1 MHRRLVQ
8 LTMAAAALAVFL
20 FGLPLAVAIWQYAE
34 ANELRDLERVAE
46 ATALSVA
53 ADLFQ
58 DEALTALPDQA
69 DDVELALYDREGA
82 LIAGD
87 GPGGPGEH
95 VQRAMLGEVSDGE
108 AHEALVVA
116 VPVTHDGEVIGV
128 VRAATPQATVDR
140 PVWLAWLGM
149 AVLAAAAVG
158 AAYILAR
165 RQAGTIARPL
175 EELSTAARRLGDGD
189 FSVRA
194 PAAAIPE
201 IHSVAASL
209 NTTAKRLGDLIQRE
223 RAFSAD
229 ASHQLRTPLA
239 GLRLE
244 LEAALDRAQGDSR
257 PLVSALAA
265 VDRLEQTVNELLAL
279 ARDTQRDRG
288 ERIDVQ
294 VLLDEIT
301 REWNS
306 RADRAQRPLC
316 VKVEADI
323 PACAASAAAVRQV
336 LAVLLDNAATHGRGE
351 VSVKARDAGDIVA
364 IDVSDEGPGVAV
376 AEQDL
381 FIRRT
386 NTAAGHGIGL
396 ALARSLAEAEG
407 GRLRLT
413 NARPATF
420 TLLLP
425 AADSTLDE
433 PLPSPHCGEGGID
446 QTDGSS
452 RR

>member
-1 MHRRLVQ
+1 MRRRLVR
-8 LTMAAAALAVFL
+8 LAVVAAALAVIL
-20 FGLPLAVAIWQYAE
+20 FGLPLAVAIWRYAE

-53 ADLFQ
+53 AAVFDN
-58 DEALTALPDQA
+58 EVPTALPDQA
-69 DDVELALYDREGA
+69 DDVELALYDHHGA
-82 LIAGD
+82 LIVGN
-87 GPGGPGEH
+87 GPQEPDEH
-95 VQRAMLGEVSDGE
+95 MQEAMLGEVSDGE
-108 AHEALVVA
+108 ADQALVVA
-116 VPVTHDGEVIGV
+116 VPVSHDGEVIGV
-128 VRAATPQATVDR
+128 VRAATPRATIDG

-158 AAYILAR
+158 AAYVLAK
-165 RQAGTIARPL
+165 RQAGTIAHPL
-175 EELSTAARRLGDGD
+175 EELSTAAARLGDGD

-194 PAAAIPE
+194 PTAAIRE
-201 IHSVAASL
+201 IDSVADSL
-209 NTTAKRLGDLIQRE
+209 NTTAKRLGDLLQRE

-244 LEAALDRAQGDSR
+244 LEAALDDAQGDAR

-265 VDRLEQTVNELLAL
+265 VDRLDQTVNELLAL
-279 ARDTQRDRG
+279 ARDTRRDRD
-288 ERIDVQ
+288 EFDVQ

-301 REWNS
+301 REWSS
-306 RADRAQRPLC
+306 RTDSAQRPLC
-316 VKVEADI
+316 VTVEADT
-323 PACAASAAAVRQV
+323 PACAASTAAIRQV
-336 LAVLLDNAATHGRGE
+336 LAVLLDNAVAHGRGA
-351 VSVKARDAGDIVA
+351 VSVSARDAGDVVA

-381 FIRRT
+381 FVRRAD
-386 NTAAGHGIGL
+386 TAAGHGIGL

-425 AADSTLDE
+425 AAD
-433 PLPSPHCGEGGID
+433 PMP
-446 QTDGSS
+446 DGS
-452 RR
+452 RRGFDQADGSCRR